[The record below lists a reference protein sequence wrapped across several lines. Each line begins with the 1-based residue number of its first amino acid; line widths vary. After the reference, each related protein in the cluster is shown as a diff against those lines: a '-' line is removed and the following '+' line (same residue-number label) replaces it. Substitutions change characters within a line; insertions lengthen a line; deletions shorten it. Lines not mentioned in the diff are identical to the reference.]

1 MGGLITIG
9 LKKNIPLEVIIDL
22 HNQGLYDAEI
32 AERLGC
38 KRSNITKRLNDAGYS
53 GRKSKK
59 EDINLRNRISSSLI
73 GRYVGEDNPN
83 YKGYTDEKTLARGLF
98 KTLSKKIMRERNY
111 TCEIC
116 GQRGGDLEVHHIIP
130 FSEIMNDFFTNEYDG
145 NIFTLYKQLAN
156 YKPFMDENN
165 LAVLCKE
172 CHKRI
177 HSKDNHEP
185 SPYLKGKVQRLSLN
199 ESRSQANGDRNAEA
213 LLLQESVI

>member
-22 HNQGLYDAEI
+22 HNQGLYDIEI
-32 AERLGC
+32 AQILGC
-38 KRSNITKRLNDAGYS
+38 KRSNITKRLNDAGYTD
-53 GRKSKK
+53 RKSKK
-59 EDINLRNRISSSLI
+59 EDVDLRNRISLSLI
-73 GRYVGEDNPN
+73 GKYVGENNPN
-83 YKGYTDEKTLARGLF
+83 YKGYTDEKILARGLF
-98 KTLSKKIMRERNY
+98 KTLSKKVMRERDY

-130 FSEIMNDFFTNEYDG
+130 FSEIMNDFFLNEYDG
-145 NIFTLYKQLAN
+145 NISTLYEQLTN
-156 YKPFMDENN
+156 HKPFMDENN
-165 LAVLCKE
+165 LAVLCKD
-172 CHKRI
+172 CHRKI

-213 LLLQESVI
+213 LLE